1 MAGTEYSPG
10 IYGTRNVCLHGEEL
24 GMKYS
29 FVADM
34 SYGWSGNLGFKMPQ
48 NWAFDQL
55 VEYPIGGT
63 PIDRGASSGKDPA
76 HNTFK
81 PRSVETI

>member
-55 VEYPIGGT
+55 VEYPIGGLLLIGELLLGRIL
-63 PIDRGASSGKDPA
+63 PIILLNLDL
-76 HNTFK
+76 
-81 PRSVETI
+81 